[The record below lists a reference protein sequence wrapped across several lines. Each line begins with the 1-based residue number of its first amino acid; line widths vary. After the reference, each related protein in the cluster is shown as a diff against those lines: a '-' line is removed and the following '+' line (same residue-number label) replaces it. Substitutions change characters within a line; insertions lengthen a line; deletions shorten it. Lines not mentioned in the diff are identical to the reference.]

1 MPDSPY
7 ASSDVPPQQALL
19 AVDMQGYSRLP
30 EAMMA
35 PVRSDLDD
43 VLTTVLAHSG
53 IADPRSVPGTFKD
66 TGDGAILVL
75 PAKDT
80 GRLIDPLLGHLHAA
94 LVRYDRER
102 LPDGPS
108 IRLRAAV
115 HIGSLSLPDHRGDAI
130 NEVCRLL
137 DSGAVRQ
144 ALAAAGEHEGGFL
157 AAIVSEP
164 AYRCTVGA
172 GRTAEPSE
180 RHFLPAVARVEGK
193 PGFEER
199 CRLYVPGL
207 TPYLLSLAMSAKA
220 TEATEETGGTADVCA
235 TAPADAP
242 PHTPSGGSS
251 SVFQINGAMSDPTL
265 INHVDHMRID
275 RRGI

>member
-19 AVDMQGYSRLP
+19 AVDMQGYSKLP
-30 EAMMA
+30 EAKMA

-43 VLTTVLAHSG
+43 VLTTVLAQSG
-53 IADPRSVPGTFKD
+53 IADPRSVPGAFKD

-75 PAKDT
+75 PARDT
-80 GRLIDPLLGHLHAA
+80 ARLIDPLLGHLHAA

-102 LPDGPS
+102 LRDAPS

-157 AAIVSEP
+157 AAVVSEP

-172 GRTAEPSE
+172 GRTAGPSE
-180 RHFLPAVARVEGK
+180 GHFLPAVARVEGK
-193 PGFEER
+193 PGFEEG
-199 CRLYVPGL
+199 CRLHVPGL
-207 TPYLLSLAMSAKA
+207 APYLLGLAMSAKA
-220 TEATEETGGTADVCA
+220 AEAVKETSGTAGVCA
-235 TAPADAP
+235 AVPDDTPL
-242 PHTPSGGSS
+242 HTPSGGSS
-251 SVFQINGAMSDPTL
+251 SIFQINGAMTDPTL
-265 INHVDHMRID
+265 INHVENMRID